1 MDTSFF
7 VLNFALNKM
16 IKFGLSEGNMRQV
29 NMLWSFG
36 CNWQQK
42 QSTWEQKLTILGA
55 MAAVAQLVKR
65 P

>member
-42 QSTWEQKLTILGA
+42 QSTWEQKIV
-55 MAAVAQLVKR
+55 AAYS
-65 P
+65 

>member
-36 CNWQQK
+36 CNLK
-42 QSTWEQKLTILGA
+42 KLFIFYKTAI
-55 MAAVAQLVKR
+55 M
-65 P
+65 